1 MIISKYSVEERGEAA
16 RFVVTA
22 APEDLAKAYGPGAAS
37 ADIFVNLT
45 WDEIVE
51 KYRAYMASIGQFRAG
66 NEVRFANDKQCY
78 EPMVV
83 TASNKTGNSILY
95 TCLTKRGKYYQVY
108 HNELVRT
115 GRDYP
120 QIREVLEIMNGKATP
135 EKHKGPLE
143 PAKLGIYQHFRG
155 GRYEVIANGRLEATG
170 EAVVIYKALM
180 SGTVWVRSLENW
192 SETAKVLDE
201 NGTYTEVPR
210 FKYLGARL

>member
-1 MIISKYSVEERGEAA
+1 MSGNRIEVRTLNLDGDFASI
-16 RFVVTA
+16 
-22 APEDLAKAYGPGAAS
+22 KAQ
-37 ADIFVNLT
+37 L
-45 WDEIVE
+45 DEIVE

-83 TASNKTGNSILY
+83 TTSNKTPNSILY

-135 EKHKGPLE
+135 EKRDENIVPNAPIE
-143 PAKLGIYQHFRG
+143 LGIYQHFK
-155 GRYEVIANGRLEATG
+155 GRNYEVIANGCLEVTG
-170 EAVVIYKALM
+170 TDVVIYK
-180 SGTVWVRSLENW
+180 SVETGKVWVRTREAWLMP
-192 SETAKVLDE
+192 AAVLNK

-210 FKYLGARL
+210 FKYLGERL